1 MAKKSFAQ
9 LPQPKQPSPDEIE
22 QFVENG
28 RGRDVEPTPKVPVP
42 PKGAQS
48 KFSVYLPDELHV
60 RYKVLCARR
69 KVSMTGDVR
78 AFIERRV
85 RELEGE

>member
-9 LPQPKQPSPDEIE
+9 LPQPRQPSPDEIE

-28 RGRDVEPTPKVPVP
+28 RGRDMAATPKVPE

>member
-28 RGRDVEPTPKVPVP
+28 RGRDVEAAPKAPESR
-42 PKGAQS
+42 GAQS

-69 KVSMTGDVR
+69 KVSMAGDVR
-78 AFIERRV
+78 AFIEQRV
-85 RELEGE
+85 RELEAE

>member
-9 LPQPKQPSPDEIE
+9 LPQPKQPSPEDID

-28 RGRDVEPTPKVPVP
+28 RGKDVEATPKIPA
-42 PKGAQS
+42 PKGEQS
-48 KFSVYLPDELHV
+48 KFSVYLPDELHT

-85 RELEGE
+85 RELETE

>member
-28 RGRDVEPTPKVPVP
+28 RGRDVEAAPKAPE

-69 KVSMTGDVR
+69 KVSMTGEVR
-78 AFIERRV
+78 AFIEQRV
-85 RELEGE
+85 RELEAE

>member
-9 LPQPKQPSPDEIE
+9 LPQPKQPSPDEID

-28 RGRDVEPTPKVPVP
+28 RGRDVETTPKVPE
-42 PKGAQS
+42 PKGVQS

-78 AFIERRV
+78 AFIEQRV
-85 RELEGE
+85 RELEAE

>member
-28 RGRDVEPTPKVPVP
+28 RGKDVETAPKVPEL
-42 PKGAQS
+42 KGPQS

-78 AFIERRV
+78 AFIEQRV
-85 RELEGE
+85 RELEAE